1 MELYNQKELDRT
13 ISKKKKYIAILSTI
27 LFLTVLFDAVMIN
40 VATYEAKLLF
50 TIILIASNTI
60 LLSIVLFFVLYS
72 IDLNKTEVHLKS
84 MLNGR
89 REKLEGIVTSN
100 DKLHTTYDE
109 IKTKEITIEIDDELN
124 TRYLEL
130 DRDIEIH
137 NGDKVT
143 LELVNKYIVS
153 CEVKHE

>member
-27 LFLTVLFDAVMIN
+27 LFLTVLFDVVMIN

-60 LLSIVLFFVLYS
+60 LFSIVLFFVLYS

-84 MLNGR
+84 MLNGKR
-89 REKLEGIVTSN
+89 DRLEGIVTSN
-100 DKLHTTYDE
+100 NKLHTTYDS
-109 IKTKEITIEIDDELN
+109 IKTKEITIEINSELN

-137 NGDKVT
+137 NGDNVIV
-143 LELVNKYIVS
+143 ELVNNYIVS